1 MSRKPGET
9 RLDRAHKVVSTF
21 LVPPMMGLM
30 GWVAVQATQINSRL
44 DKLETAVSIQIPHL
58 QQADNYMDNR
68 VTRLE
73 SWIFGRDR

>member
-1 MSRKPGET
+1 
-9 RLDRAHKVVSTF
+9 
-21 LVPPMMGLM
+21 
-30 GWVAVQATQINSRL
+30 VQATQINSRL